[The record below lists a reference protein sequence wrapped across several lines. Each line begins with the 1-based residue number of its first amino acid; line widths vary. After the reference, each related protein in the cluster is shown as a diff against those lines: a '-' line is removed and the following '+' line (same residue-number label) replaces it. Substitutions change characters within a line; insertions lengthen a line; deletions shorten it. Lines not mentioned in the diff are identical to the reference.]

1 MGSGISRTRSGRS
14 GRYQEQRP
22 RPRLRRAISSLLLC
36 GASSSSREMEDYPAE
51 LLVNSAE
58 HGHQEKFKFLRKK
71 SGLSMGNGDDLVS
84 SKSESMVSSR
94 RCFAA
99 NGNSAPEDGRS
110 NVEHGNRGKFLSESR
125 ELVPS
130 YQSTAHSRGIETAS
144 TSYVDQPFADFVSLN
159 EMSSTNA
166 MNTINCNMNG
176 ALSQIGQR
184 LNNTGNVYSHGLGGL
199 LLDEVSVENNV
210 SEEVD
215 FSNSDFGSSFISDS
229 PMDTHLP
236 RDDTN
241 QEVTPSRVG
250 FLVSE
255 REHNRQDVS
264 LLQVDVVSIS
274 SNILPSNSAEINS
287 REARR
292 NSRRLFWD
300 AFSRRSSRRQ
310 TESRT
315 LGLSPGDSESL
326 RSHDRW
332 LLDFTGGFYN
342 DEVGGDLRSLGSR
355 TPGSH
360 ELQTPG
366 RNEQQTPSSNGE
378 RTPGSNEQDTPGSN
392 EQRWNSRFEIWERLR
407 GNLDSTD
414 QPTAVCPRGIH
425 ADGSCSCQSSSSV
438 EESGTRAGIS
448 RIVMLAEA
456 LFEILDQIHQQP
468 MSLSLSMVSLPAPE
482 SVVDSF
488 PVKIHRKTGRV
499 ECADDVLQC
508 YICLAEYEEGD
519 KIRVLPCQHEYHM
532 ACVDKWLKE
541 IHGVCPLCRGDVREG
556 FSEGS
561 TSN

>member
-14 GRYQEQRP
+14 RPQEQRP
-22 RPRLRRAISSLLLC
+22 RPRLRRAISSLLVC
-36 GASSSSREMEDYPAE
+36 GASSSSREVICDLYCYMRSEWANAYLMEDYPAE

-71 SGLSMGNGDDLVS
+71 SDLSMGNGDDLVS
-84 SKSESMVSSR
+84 SKSESLVSSR
-94 RCFAA
+94 RWFAA
-99 NGNSAPEDGRS
+99 NGNSAPEDGGS

-125 ELVPS
+125 ELIPT
-130 YQSTAHSRGIETAS
+130 YQSTAHSRGVETAS
-144 TSYVDQPFADFVSLN
+144 TSYVDQLSADCVSFS
-159 EMSSTNA
+159 EMSSTSA
-166 MNTINCNMNG
+166 MNTINYNMNG

-184 LNNTGNVYSHGLGGL
+184 FNNTGNVYSHGLGGL
-199 LLDEVSVENNV
+199 LLDELSVENNV

-215 FSNSDFGSSFISDS
+215 FSNSDFGSSFVSDS

-236 RDDTN
+236 RDDSI

-255 REHNRQDVS
+255 REHNRQDVN

-274 SNILPSNSAEINS
+274 SNILPTNSAEISS

-300 AFSRRSSRRQ
+300 AFSRRSSRRH

-315 LGLSPGDSESL
+315 FGFSPGDSESL

-342 DEVGGDLRSLGSR
+342 DEVGGDLRSHGSR

-392 EQRWNSRFEIWERLR
+392 EQRWNSRFEDDNASPAQIWERLR

-414 QPTAVCPRGIH
+414 HPTSVCPRGIH

-438 EESGTRAGIS
+438 EESGARAGIS

-456 LFEILDQIHQQP
+456 LFEVVITLYQK
-468 MSLSLSMVSLPAPE
+468 MVNSIRSRDLIW
-482 SVVDSF
+482 SSYTWLNYH
-488 PVKIHRKTGRV
+488 K
-499 ECADDVLQC
+499 CLQN
-508 YICLAEYEEGD
+508 YPGN
-519 KIRVLPCQHEYHM
+519 
-532 ACVDKWLKE
+532 
-541 IHGVCPLCRGDVREG
+541 CR
-556 FSEGS
+556 
-561 TSN
+561 

>member
-14 GRYQEQRP
+14 RPQEQRP
-22 RPRLRRAISSLLLC
+22 RPRLRRAISSLLVC
-36 GASSSSREMEDYPAE
+36 GASSSSRELGLMEKMFIALCYAPIKVAAVYLQVIYDLFCYMRSEWANAYLMEDYPAE

-71 SGLSMGNGDDLVS
+71 SDLSMGNGDDLVS
-84 SKSESMVSSR
+84 SKSESLVSSR
-94 RCFAA
+94 RWFAA
-99 NGNSAPEDGRS
+99 NGNSAPEDGGS
-110 NVEHGNRGKFLSESR
+110 NVERGNRGKFLSESR
-125 ELVPS
+125 ELIPS

-144 TSYVDQPFADFVSLN
+144 TSYVDQLSSDCVSLN
-159 EMSSTNA
+159 EMSSTNG

-176 ALSQIGQR
+176 ALSQFGQR
-184 LNNTGNVYSHGLGGL
+184 FNNTGNVYSHGLGGL
-199 LLDEVSVENNV
+199 LLDELSVENNV
-210 SEEVD
+210 SEEAD
-215 FSNSDFGSSFISDS
+215 FSNSDFGSSFVSDS
-229 PMDTHLP
+229 PMDSHLP
-236 RDDTN
+236 RDDTI
-241 QEVTPSRVG
+241 QEVTPSHVG

-255 REHNRQDVS
+255 REHNRQDVN

-274 SNILPSNSAEINS
+274 SNILPTNSAEINS

-300 AFSRRSSRRQ
+300 AFSRRSSRRH

-315 LGLSPGDSESL
+315 FGFSPGDSESL

-342 DEVGGDLRSLGSR
+342 DEVGGDLRSHGSR

-392 EQRWNSRFEIWERLR
+392 EHRWNSRFEIWERLR

-414 QPTAVCPRGIH
+414 HPTSVCPRGIH
-425 ADGSCSCQSSSSV
+425 ADSSCSCQSSSSV

-456 LFEILDQIHQQP
+456 LFEVEPGTILKVWHQP
-468 MSLSLSMVSLPAPE
+468 
-482 SVVDSF
+482 
-488 PVKIHRKTGRV
+488 
-499 ECADDVLQC
+499 
-508 YICLAEYEEGD
+508 LAA
-519 KIRVLPCQHEYHM
+519 H
-532 ACVDKWLKE
+532 
-541 IHGVCPLCRGDVREG
+541 PLIP
-556 FSEGS
+556 
-561 TSN
+561 